1 MGIQVFSHWTR
12 TDLTWTWNNCKII
25 YDIYLYS
32 YHTIY
37 VWQFDVNLTAYII
50 MLKGA
55 TNANSCRFPPSLY
68 LSLSVLF
75 VLFLQQEHPAV
86 LTNRGSR
93 KATVLL
99 LDIPSLL
106 YYAYWVK
113 FGMRNLFTR
122 VFVRVPLAAF
132 LGFGVD
138 YRIASHN

>member
-1 MGIQVFSHWTR
+1 MAVRCKSDCIYNYAKKGKQLKQLSFS
-12 TDLTWTWNNCKII
+12 
-25 YDIYLYS
+25 S
-32 YHTIY
+32 
-37 VWQFDVNLTAYII
+37 F
-50 MLKGA
+50 
-55 TNANSCRFPPSLY
+55 F
-68 LSLSVLF
+68 LSLSLF
-75 VLFLQQEHPAV
+75 VLFLQEEHPAV

-93 KATVLL
+93 KATDLL

-113 FGMRNLFTR
+113 FGMRNLFAR